1 MMNIMSS
8 KQKSVESETLRN
20 ELENLQIL
28 SSNNQLE
35 IFSYQ
40 EALRQN
46 YAENQAMKKVIEEL
60 SINQLNEQLKN
71 EMNVLKLERNQFFNE
86 KMDMDEELSQVK
98 EKYIV
103 VLEEK
108 NYLKEEKVNL
118 EEEIN
123 KLEETLKEYK
133 ELIEICEEVFTGDFE
148 GILKESLGII
158 IEKKT
163 MKQKIHNIVKDCT
176 SKLLGEDAY

>member
-71 EMNVLKLERNQFFNE
+71 EMNV
-86 KMDMDEELSQVK
+86 
-98 EKYIV
+98 KYIV